1 MRIILEELTRR
12 LPRMRLVDGQDW
24 EYIPTLTFR
33 GVQKL
38 RVEWDPAETP

>member
-1 MRIILEELTRR
+1 MQLS
-12 LPRMRLVDGQDW
+12 PDQDW

-38 RVEWDPAETP
+38 LVEWDVEKNPG